1 MTEQQ
6 FSPLAERYMD
16 TVFRVAYSYLRSPA
30 DADDVTQDVL
40 LQLYKTDK
48 AFDDDAHVKN
58 WLIRVTVNRC
68 KNVLRAPWHRTE
80 DIADYENSLSFEEPQ
95 CHELF
100 DAVMAL
106 DRRYRVPVLLYYYE
120 GYRQKEIAGLL
131 DIPEETVRTRL
142 ARAREKLKHILSEVP
157 QKRQKSTGIG
167 SVKKYLPIPVF
178 YDFFCF
184 FRLLEIYAINPRQPS
199 AISIQITKIVV
210 PCGRNMS

>member
-6 FSPLAERYMD
+6 FSPLAARYMD

-40 LQLYKTDK
+40 IQLYKTDK

-142 ARAREKLKHILSEVP
+142 ARAREKLKHILSVWGDRIFE
-157 QKRQKSTGIG
+157 KCGIRRDEG
-167 SVKKYLPIPVF
+167 GDGGKT
-178 YDFFCF
+178 
-184 FRLLEIYAINPRQPS
+184 LEIRGKRRLS
-199 AISIQITKIVV
+199 ARDGGANYQQS
-210 PCGRNMS
+210 